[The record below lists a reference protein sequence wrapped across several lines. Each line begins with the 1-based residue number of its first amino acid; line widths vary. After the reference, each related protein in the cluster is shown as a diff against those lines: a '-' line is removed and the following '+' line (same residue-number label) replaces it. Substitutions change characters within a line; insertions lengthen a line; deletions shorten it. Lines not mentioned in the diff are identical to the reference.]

1 MARRDADRTIDQ
13 NVDGTR
19 AASASAGTGA
29 STGADAGAATDPRPS
44 TSTGRLG
51 PIASKRWRLEPR
63 VLLDAAVPV
72 TLGTLDSLGTADAFG
87 AAGIS
92 AQTADAR
99 DADAAAALID
109 ALAPSAAT
117 DAAAFGNSRNELVI
131 VDTSISGWRD
141 LLSDTFG
148 AADIDAAEQH
158 GMLRATAGDR
168 ALTLL
173 LVDADEDGLGAIER
187 ALGSSDTRFS
197 AMHIL
202 SHATEGELRLGDRSL
217 DAATLAA
224 RAQDIAAWSA
234 HLTPG
239 ADVLLY
245 GCDLTAGDDGIAFVR
260 SLAAL
265 TGTDVAAS
273 DDLSGSAA
281 LGGDWELE
289 TSTGAIET
297 ASIIGTQ
304 AAQRFDGVL
313 AATPLTSVDTPAE
326 EFINETV
333 RFTVTFDNT
342 GADTGYAPYFDLV
355 VPVGIT
361 GVGAGDAFATDDVP
375 LTLVGTWDTTA
386 NGGAGGWRDAS
397 NALVTTHPY
406 GSTLALPA
414 GSRTGDTW
422 SIADLPFGSYTQSQ
436 PAVVTTFSGALN
448 KAAGALVGQA
458 LTITARGG
466 FRFGLDALDNPTAD
480 APLQQG
486 ASSSDSVTP
495 EVIRFTKTN
504 DAAESEV
511 ASGPNDPITYTLRVD
526 VANGETVTLAALS
539 DQLPGNLQYV
549 EGSLAFVTAPNNGS
563 GTTTLVADTVGTVD
577 PGGFRTPVGGA
588 PQTGANALLTLNYGT
603 IVGRAGDDIVVTYRA
618 FVPEFDAAGAR
629 VIPSVA
635 GTDAT
640 VTNNASTTAVYDPDG
655 TGGMAASTLTETQ
668 TNVLT
673 AKPIAIQKGVTVL
686 GGTPLPGAGLE
697 YTLAVQVSDFFA
709 LDNLVLDDRFSDGQV
724 FDASFI
730 PTYVLVR
737 DGVTVP
743 GTFAGANFMAT
754 RDTGG
759 DGGTAVQFRLSNQFV
774 SDGLSPRLAG
784 DLFAADA
791 AQVGQTTVL
800 ITFRTTIEQDF
811 LNVPGAGDTSVD
823 LGDVLTNTVT
833 QRGRIIQ
840 DNLTPGAD
848 VDDNSGTS
856 VTIESI
862 EAQKSVFA
870 VEGSTSFTNVRV
882 GPGETVTYRIRLEL
896 PSADVESLV
905 IGDFLPLPV
914 FDIGELDPDVNGMAT
929 ILPFAAG
936 APAAGEI
943 RFGPDHLLPTLFN
956 DAGTMITLPTTV
968 LVDRANNRFSIDFG
982 SFDDG
987 GMPGGGPYVIDLLY
1001 TFTATD
1007 RPFADGLLLTNN
1019 ATVALNNTESNLPDI
1034 SRIAQI
1040 QVSVPTLTLT
1050 KGAVATDA
1058 TTANTNESTLSRAGV
1073 TFGEP
1078 GVGGAAA
1085 FTGTITSASL
1095 ASAPITS
1102 DLTGVDA
1109 GDLVTFAIVVENT
1122 GSNDAFDL
1130 VIRDTLPSDGLR
1142 VPPGGLNLKVTDGAG
1157 NAIAFTGDLFAGG
1170 IELTDPDDTIAN
1182 ELGAI
1187 ASRTSGAASG
1197 TNLIVV
1203 TYDLEVS
1210 DAPLA
1215 GTRVIPNA
1223 TFANTAELVSFGGRN
1238 NGNDFTD
1245 GAEGPWTD
1253 TASARVHVPVI
1264 AKVLVGSAIDL
1275 PNNAANQAAI
1285 GELITYRVTLTLPEG
1300 THPGLQIVDSL
1311 DAGLSFVEI
1320 TSVAVSTGVASTVTL
1335 DASTLNSGVAL
1346 SGATETGRTLV
1357 IDLGTVTNSESDNT
1371 GPETITI
1378 EYTVRATDIPQNNA
1392 GDMLNNSARPRAD
1405 LDGNTGNGAETN
1417 FAEASAA
1424 NVTILEPNLDVA
1436 KTIAG
1441 GTRDGGSNVTYTVTI
1456 SNIAGATGTDAYGV
1470 TFADVLPAGLN
1481 GAAGVV
1487 SIGAVHNNGGVA
1499 PTLSYVEGTR
1509 TVSASAFDLQEGH
1522 SVTLTIT
1529 TTIEP
1534 GVASRATIAN
1544 TGTIAWTSLPGADP
1558 FERTSNDASTV
1569 NFTVAAPTIAK
1580 TRIDTSVD
1588 NASNS
1593 ETQAVVGEEIT
1604 YRIVVTVPEV
1614 SLPTFAIRDLLDVG
1628 LDFVAIDSVTTSSG
1642 ITSTTIADLNDV
1654 TLIRAATT
1662 VTNLGTGEDR
1672 ITIALGTVTNSNSAD
1687 GVADTI
1693 TIIYRAR
1700 VQDIPA
1706 NVAGVLR
1713 NNQAEIRNDRNSDGD
1728 NTDSGEFIAQS
1739 SAPNTTII
1747 QPSLDVQKDVV
1758 TTTRDAGSSITYNI
1772 TITNA
1777 TVTNGTKAFDVTLS
1791 DVLPAGLVGTA
1802 ANVSV
1807 SAQVVGGSALTA
1819 SYTEGTRTIAVSAF
1833 DLELGQSATVTITA
1847 EIADNLDI
1855 AAVIDNTANIGWST
1869 LPGSAPGVERTFTDS
1884 DGASFALAT
1893 PTIAK
1898 SLVDTSQNGA
1908 NNTSNEVVI
1917 GELVTYELR
1926 VTLPE
1931 NTVPR
1936 LTLRDVLDA
1945 GLEFVEV
1952 VSVTTPTGVS
1962 GATTTLNLAG
1972 VAAGASTTGTVA
1984 GGQTLTIALGDV
1996 RNVADSDGTAEVLV
2010 IRYTARVA
2018 DISANTAGDALN
2030 NSVALLADLN
2040 RDGTANDSFGT
2051 AAAANV
2057 SVLEPVLTV
2066 TKDVSAPIR
2075 DTGSPV
2081 TYTIVLTNTN
2091 VATGTDAY
2099 DLVFSDTLPAGID
2112 QAATRVSVSAMA
2124 STGAAP
2130 TVTYD
2135 EMTGLISASGFDLAQ
2150 GQTVTITVN
2159 AFIGSGIAP
2168 STTVDNTANLTWT
2181 TLPGNVAGERTSSA
2195 SDDASFVTTNPSL
2208 TKMLV
2213 DTSIDTAAN
2222 DDTEATI
2229 GELLTYEVTI
2239 RLPEAT
2245 SPGVLIDDTL
2255 DIGLEFVG
2263 ITAVTASG
2271 ALDSSTITLDLVGVQ
2286 SAASTTGNA
2295 TTGQHLVLALGD
2307 VTNTDL
2313 NDAAAET
2320 ITIRYQVRVANIA
2333 AVSAGA
2339 SLNNAA
2345 ALLLDLDG
2353 NGSSTDAAGSAS
2365 AAPVTVIE
2373 QRLTLEKSV
2382 DDATASLG
2390 QRVTYTFTIAH
2401 ATPATVTDADAF
2413 DIRVQ
2418 DSLPA
2423 GMTLD
2428 IGSIRVVGA
2437 TASSN
2442 DSAGNSL
2449 DLTLVTLAPGATATV
2464 TFEAVIADVTTLAG
2478 SSLANTGQISWTT
2491 LPGADASERNGNG
2504 GGVNDLSASDGASL
2518 VVTAVDLA
2526 TSKSDSGVTTAPGGV
2541 VAYTLNYAN
2550 NGTEDATG
2558 VVLREVLPA
2567 NTTFNAA
2574 ASTTGWTDVGGGA
2587 WEFTVG
2593 NVPAN
2598 GSGSVT
2604 FAVTVNP
2611 SVPAGFASLTNSV
2624 SIRDDGTN
2632 GSELNPADN
2641 TAGDTTPV
2649 TAAPD
2654 YTITKTST
2662 PALPVEPG
2670 ETLPY
2675 SLTITNL
2682 GNEGGTGVTIV
2693 DTFDPALLQVNPAS
2707 IVTPAGV
2714 TAVVDNM
2721 LGTITFTVTNDAL
2734 VTAGNSFAIT
2744 YDTVVASTV
2753 AAGVTVI
2760 DGPASISGANEV
2772 NLANNSDD
2780 DLVTLTAQP
2789 DYRIAKSS
2797 SNTGDLQP
2805 GDTFTYTVTVDNIG
2819 NQGGTGVTVTDML
2832 PASLLDTGA
2841 LTISD
2846 GGTFNPGTGQVTW
2859 NLGSLAAGA
2868 TRTLTVTATVIAA
2881 APAGTSSIANT
2892 ATVADDGANGS
2903 DPTPGN
2909 NTATDTDPLLAAPD
2923 YSVTKTSTPALP
2935 VEPGETLPYT
2945 LTIANLGNEDGTG
2958 VTIVDTFDPA
2968 LLQVNPAS
2976 IVTPAGVTA
2985 VVDNMLGTITF
2996 TVTNDAL
3003 VTAGNSFAITYDTV
3017 VASTVA
3023 AGVTVIDGP
3032 ASISGANEVNLAN
3045 NSDDDIV
3052 TLTAQPDYRI
3062 AKSSSNAVNLVPGET
3077 FTYTVTVDNI
3087 GNQGGTGVVVTDAL
3101 PVAVLRTDTLIIS
3114 DGGSFDPGT
3123 GQITWNLGS
3132 LAAGATRTLTVE
3144 VTLRATVPPAT
3155 DAQNSASVTDD
3166 GANGTDPTP
3175 GNNTATDNDLI
3186 DAAPDYT
3193 VTKTNNAA
3201 VTPAMPG
3208 DSVPFTLVVTNLGR
3222 EDGTGVTIVDR
3233 FDPTVLT
3240 VNAASIV
3247 APAGVT
3253 AVVDNVAG
3261 TITFTVTDDTLVR
3274 GGNSFT
3280 ITYDSSV
3287 KSTVPAG
3294 VANVAG
3300 TATISGANESN
3311 LANNTDPDV
3320 LPLTAQPDYRI
3331 AKSSSNSGNLQP
3343 GDTFTYTVTVD
3354 NVGNQTGTGV
3364 VVTDSLPVT
3373 VLRTD
3378 ALVISDGGTLNAGTG
3393 QVTWNV
3399 ASLAAGASRTFT
3411 VTATLLAGTPAGM
3424 DTVTNTASVTDDGAN
3439 GSDPT
3444 PGNNTATDIDPL
3456 FAAPDYTVTKA
3467 NNATLP
3473 LVPGADVPFTL
3484 SVANLG
3490 NEDGTG
3496 ASIIDRFDPALLQ
3509 VDPASIVTPAGV
3521 TAVVDNTTGTITFT
3535 ITDNALV
3542 AAGSRFDITYVAS
3555 VAPRIPAGAEVITGT
3570 ATIAGDNETN
3580 LANNS
3585 DPDAI
3590 PLTAH
3595 PDYALTKTS
3604 TPRLPVE
3611 PGESVP
3617 YRLTLVNMGNQD
3629 GTTAT
3634 IVDRFDASLVTLD
3647 PARIVAPA
3655 GVTLQLDATAGTLT
3669 LTVTD
3674 ATLLRVGATFDV
3686 TYEATLRASLP
3697 AGVDE
3702 LPNRASVTGA
3712 GDINPGNDNA
3722 GNLISLTALPDYVVS
3737 KQSDAGGMTAPGS
3750 AITYTI
3756 VVRNDGNQDGTNVV
3770 VSDVLPT
3777 AVLGAPTAISN
3788 GGTYDAS
3795 TGTIRWVL
3803 PTLAADAQVTLT
3815 FSASVVATAPA
3826 GVEAVANRVS
3836 VTDDGR
3842 NGADPNPEDN
3852 TAGVQD
3858 LLDAAPDYAVTKVR
3872 DAIGGLAPGDTV
3884 EYRLVVSNHGSQAG
3898 SNVILTDLYDP
3909 AVLDITLGGLTLPA
3923 GVTASID
3930 ATTGTLSFRI
3940 ADGLVEAGDSLTIL
3954 VSGTVRGPAAVGS
3967 ETVTNIAVITGDGD
3981 TQLEDNQA
3989 RTSDPLLA
3997 APDYSVQKSNNAA
4010 FPVTPGS
4017 RIDFT
4022 LDIANIGNQDGSN
4035 AVIVDTFDPTALAI
4049 DVAGIVLPPGI
4060 TVTVDNIAG
4069 TITFRVTDDTL
4080 MAAGE
4085 AFRIV
4090 IPTTVLGAV
4099 PLAAEDIDSVVRIV
4113 GDNDGNLANNV
4124 DTDSIPLSAAPDLA
4138 IAKSALETSVT
4149 AGGTVTYTLRVVND
4163 GNQDATGVR
4172 FVDTYDAAALTILS
4186 VTPIDGTAASGVTI
4200 TDDGAGNLR
4209 FTVTD
4214 DALVQAGDALTY
4226 RIVARAADPVELGTE
4241 ALLNTA
4247 TVTAPGD
4254 GNLGN
4259 NSASASTPLL
4269 AASDYS
4275 VRKTSTATGS
4285 LAPGDTIQYSLL
4297 VRNEGN
4303 QDGSAVFV
4311 TDVFSPTTVAVDAD
4325 SIDVPDGVVVTIDAG
4340 NGTITFQLPNT
4351 AVEAGDQLLLRYSVT
4366 VRATVAAGTESLLNT
4381 AIVRGQDDGNA
4392 TNDSSEVQ
4400 LGLDASADVGIT
4412 ITDNLDTIAPGDTP
4426 SFEIVIDNLGN
4437 QDAAGVTARVTY
4449 DPAVL
4454 DVRLADIVLPAGVT
4468 VSQPEPGVL
4477 VFEVG
4482 TLTVDAAALNITVPT
4497 TVLQANAGVT
4507 GSLVQASVSAS
4518 EDTNPA
4524 NDTAFD
4530 LDTLAAAPDYSIT
4543 KQSSNTG
4550 ALRPGDALTYTLT
4563 VRNAG
4568 NQDGTGV
4575 VVTDTLPPGLS
4586 RAGLVISDGGTFD
4599 AGTGRITWNI
4609 GDLDVGAS
4617 RTLTVTTSVL
4627 AALPAGIASIMNLAS
4642 VTDDGTNGDDPTPGN
4657 NQASDVDAI
4666 NATPD
4671 LRVDVNDGVD
4681 IAQRG
4686 DTVTYTLDIANTG
4699 SQGATGTT
4707 VVFRFPPGSLVI
4719 GSTSIPGVVDAAA
4732 GTIAF
4737 DIGAL
4742 PAGAAQRISIVA
4754 TVADT
4759 AVPDPSGRIAVQA
4772 TITDDGT
4779 NGADPTPANNADTE
4793 SLQFIDDQRNVV
4805 FFTDNGRQPHDPGI
4819 PDGDRLRIW
4828 EYEEQPQWLHGR
4840 LISLETMQTD
4850 ANLMGGRTEVKFD
4863 AQFGHWNHQ
4872 FFPNPWNHDRADFAK
4887 NAEWLDEFVH
4897 WLGAQASELGDDMVG
4912 ASLEKQIDAA
4922 IRGDRGTL
4930 LRHLSKLAGAD

>member
-1085 FTGTITSASL
+1085 FTDTITSASL

-2654 YTITKTST
+2654 STITKTST

-2682 GNEGGTGVTIV
+2682 GNEG
-2693 DTFDPALLQVNPAS
+2693 
-2707 IVTPAGV
+2707 
-2714 TAVVDNM
+2714 
-2721 LGTITFTVTNDAL
+2721 
-2734 VTAGNSFAIT
+2734 
-2744 YDTVVASTV
+2744 
-2753 AAGVTVI
+2753 
-2760 DGPASISGANEV
+2760 
-2772 NLANNSDD
+2772 
-2780 DLVTLTAQP
+2780 
-2789 DYRIAKSS
+2789 
-2797 SNTGDLQP
+2797 
-2805 GDTFTYTVTVDNIG
+2805 
-2819 NQGGTGVTVTDML
+2819 
-2832 PASLLDTGA
+2832 
-2841 LTISD
+2841 
-2846 GGTFNPGTGQVTW
+2846 
-2859 NLGSLAAGA
+2859 
-2868 TRTLTVTATVIAA
+2868 
-2881 APAGTSSIANT
+2881 
-2892 ATVADDGANGS
+2892 
-2903 DPTPGN
+2903 
-2909 NTATDTDPLLAAPD
+2909 
-2923 YSVTKTSTPALP
+2923 
-2935 VEPGETLPYT
+2935 
-2945 LTIANLGNEDGTG
+2945 GTG